1 MSNRLDS
8 LTVGTVNVTSAAN
21 LPDSSIRNANIAAGS
36 VDSGKLGQEP
46 ALNYYQAP
54 GSDIATAT
62 ADLHVCNVAGVVDS
76 VQAAV
81 TGVIASGVHALVHS
95 RVSERSVTVDILKST
110 GGGAFA
116 SILTSVLTLNSS
128 NTIRVPVDATIT
140 TTAFAA
146 ADLYRIT
153 VTQVAG
159 TTGTRPQGLIV
170 TVVLKKVSNP

>member
-1 MSNRLDS
+1 MQKLESSSIPTL
-8 LTVGTVNVTSAAN
+8 VVTSTLTPPAGFLSN
-21 LPDSSIRNANIAAGS
+21 SHVAAGAAI
-36 VDSGKLGQEP
+36 DSGKLGQEP

-62 ADLHVCNVAGVVDS
+62 ADLHVCNVAGVVDT

-81 TGVIASGVHALVHS
+81 TGVIASGD
-95 RVSERSVTVDILKST
+95 RSVTVDILKST

-140 TTAFAA
+140 TTTFAA
-146 ADLYRIT
+146 TDLLRIV
-153 VTQVAG
+153 VTQIAG

-170 TVVLKKVSNP
+170 SVTLKKAANP